1 MKKSSIFM
9 LATLAATSLTL
20 CSCTPWVRQANV
32 NTVIAAP
39 EAFSLSG
46 SGKVPDKWWT
56 VLGDAELD
64 KLIETALR
72 DNLDLISTWDRLAEA
87 RATARRSD
95 AGLYPSLTGNGGAS
109 RTRTETHKGPG
120 GFAAAKG
127 TTYTSNFSLGLVA
140 SYEVDLWGRVR
151 STSDASALD
160 VLVSQEDLDAAAITL
175 TAEVA
180 QTWYRLL
187 ESGEQIKL
195 LDSQI
200 ETSKQVLELVQL
212 RFGLGK
218 VPAIDLLQQRQQLE
232 SKMAEKAQTRSR
244 RTVLAHQLAVLLGK
258 APGAFKASDGAFPI
272 KLPELPATG
281 LSADLVR
288 RRPDIRSAHYRVAAA
303 NKRVAAAIAD
313 RFPRVSLSLQGGS
326 ATNKVHDL
334 LDNWFATLA
343 ANLTAPILDGGAR
356 AAEVDRTKA
365 VASRQLHTYAQKI
378 LIAIKEVEDAL
389 AREARQREYI
399 VSLDKQLKLSDE
411 VIVKT
416 RQRYANG
423 DKAVDYLRT
432 LATLESHQRLQRT
445 TLLAR
450 RELIDIRIGLYR
462 ALAGGVE
469 GSADVVPDKNK
480 QEAPK

>member
-1 MKKSSIFM
+1 MNNMKQPLILLLM
-9 LATLAATSLTL
+9 MSLTI
-20 CSCTPWVRQANV
+20 CSCRPKVRQADV
-32 NTVIAAP
+32 NSVVAAP
-39 EAFSLSG
+39 KTFSLSG
-46 SGKVPDKWWT
+46 GGKVPDKWWT

-64 KLIETALR
+64 KLIAASLTN
-72 DNLDLISTWDRLAEA
+72 NLDLIATWDRLAEA
-87 RATARRSD
+87 RAVARRSD

-120 GFAAAKG
+120 GFAAPLG
-127 TTYTSNFSLGLVA
+127 TTYTSTFSLGLVA

-180 QTWYRLL
+180 QTWYRLVEARRQL
-187 ESGEQIKL
+187 VL

-212 RFGLGK
+212 RFSLGK
-218 VPAIDLLQQRQQLE
+218 APAIDLLQQQQQLE
-232 SKMAEKAQTRSR
+232 SKRAEKAQTNLA
-244 RTVLAHQLAVLLGK
+244 RTVLQHQLAVLLGK
-258 APGAFKASDGAFPI
+258 APGQFNAADGALPA
-272 KLPELPATG
+272 KLPELPETG

-288 RRPDIRSAHYRVAAA
+288 RRPDVRSAHFRVAAA

-313 RFPRVSLSLQGGS
+313 RFPRVSLSLQGGTS
-326 ATNKVHDL
+326 TGKVRDL
-334 LDNWFATLA
+334 FDNWFATLA
-343 ANLTAPILDGGAR
+343 ANLTAPIIDGGAR

-365 VASRQLHTYAQKI
+365 VASRELHTYAQKI

-399 VSLDKQLKLSDE
+399 VSLDKQLALSDE

-423 DKAVDYLRT
+423 DAAVDYLRT
-432 LATLESHQRLQRT
+432 LAVLESHQRLQRT
-445 TLLAR
+445 GLLAR

-469 GSADVVPDKNK
+469 GNADVDTDKNK
-480 QEAPK
+480 QEVQK